1 MPLPFL
7 SPIHTEPLR
16 QEELFFIVL
25 LPSGSGF
32 VFVRE
37 CFGDVVLCFR
47 APERAIRRFLR
58 FFGSFL
64 KIFLAPIKR
73 TD

>member
-1 MPLPFL
+1 MPLLFFPL
-7 SPIHTEPLR
+7 YIQSPSAR
-16 QEELFFIVL
+16 RSSSFIVL

-47 APERAIRRFLR
+47 APERVIRRFLR
-58 FFGSFL
+58 FLEVF
-64 KIFLAPIKR
+64 
-73 TD
+73 